1 LLLKPRTMTAPTYT
15 FPHTVLT
22 PITDKPT
29 LATLTLLKLELYAN
43 AMFTESA
50 LGGGNHGYLAL
61 VMSPADYAAQPG
73 TAPFVEPINPGEQPP
88 HVPAATAPQITEAN
102 RRYDYAVAKYAEFKA
117 INAQLKLQLIGAV
130 HSTYIEILRDPVFG
144 LANVSARQIIL
155 HLLSTYGILTTE
167 DLEENR
173 DKVKADWNP
182 DTDIE
187 HLWTRAMTCKNFAE
201 GSALTLSDEAI
212 MHLLLVP
219 LEKTK
224 VFPDDI
230 KAWRILPAASQTWDA
245 FKNHFTTRNKERT
258 RTLSTGRAGYNA
270 LNAVTAAMA
279 HVDVHSAH
287 AAVAVPPGGD
297 NRRGAAGPRPPAIV
311 DVISSAPIIKMYY
324 CWSCGLTPFQNHT
337 SVTCLHKKVG
347 HKDDATMK
355 NLMGGSTT
363 FKYVSNTMRNNNR
376 AGHAVAPPR
385 G

>member
-1 LLLKPRTMTAPTYT
+1 MTAPTYT

-43 AMFTESA
+43 AMFTESG
-50 LGGGNHGYLAL
+50 LGGGNHGYLGL
-61 VMSPADYAAQPG
+61 VMSPTDYAALPG
-73 TAPFVEPINPGEQPP
+73 TAPFVEPLNPGEQPP

-102 RRYDYAVAKYAEFKA
+102 RRYDYAVSKYAEFKA

-155 HLLSTYGILTTE
+155 HLLSTYGMLTTE

-224 VFPDDI
+224 VFADDI
-230 KAWRILPAASQTWDA
+230 KAWRILPATAQTWNA

-270 LNAVTAAMA
+270 LAAAANALAIT
-279 HVDVHSAH
+279 DVHSAH
-287 AAVAVPPGGD
+287 AAVGTIAAPAVAAPNV
-297 NRRGAAGPRPPAIV
+297 NRRGGPRPPAVV
-311 DVISSAPIIKMYY
+311 DVISNGSIIKMYY
-324 CWSCGLTPFQNHT
+324 RWSCGLTPFQNHT
-337 SVTCLHKKVG
+337 SVTCLRKKVG

-355 NLMGGSTT
+355 DTMGGSTT
-363 FKYVSNTMRNNNR
+363 FKYVSNAMRNNNR
-376 AGHAVAPPR
+376 TGNAAAPPR